1 MTGLIGS
8 PYPRALTTSV
18 FAGLAAVIVG
28 VSLFHACRKKHD
40 PVNRG
45 ALIFVALTASY
56 IFVSLLWDIW
66 IHR

>member
-1 MTGLIGS
+1 MNGLIGS
-8 PYPRALTTSV
+8 PYPGALITSL
-18 FAGLAAVIVG
+18 FAGLAGVIVG
-28 VSLFHACRKKHD
+28 VSLFHARRKKHD